1 MPRIL
6 TLLSICLLVFAG
18 VAFAGCGGSAEPT
31 DTAADTAVPEGSAP
45 EGEEASVEGATV
57 EVVMKDTAFD
67 PADVTAAVGDAIE
80 WVNEDDFDHNVV
92 ADSGAD
98 FKSDNFGK
106 GGEFV
111 WIATKPGEVT
121 YECTLHPGM
130 TGTITVEE

>member
-18 VAFAGCGGSAEPT
+18 AAFAGCGGSTQPSETSA
-31 DTAADTAVPEGSAP
+31 DTAAPEGSAP
-45 EGEEASVEGATV
+45 EGEQASVQGATV

-67 PADVTAAVGDAIE
+67 PDPVTAAVGDAIE

-92 ADSGAD
+92 ATSGAE
-98 FKSDNFGK
+98 FESENFGK
-106 GGEFV
+106 GGTFV
-111 WIATKPGEVT
+111 WTAEKPGEIA

>member
-6 TLLSICLLVFAG
+6 MLSICLLVFAG

-45 EGEEASVEGATV
+45 EGEEANVEATV

-67 PADVTAAVGDAIE
+67 PADVTAAVGDGIE

-92 ADSGAD
+92 ADSGAE
-98 FKSDNFGK
+98 FKSPNFGK
-106 GGEFV
+106 GGTFAWVAE
-111 WIATKPGEVT
+111 APGEVT